1 MEMNCVSGPEISSV
15 WCFWMH
21 SAWWH
26 VQEEH
31 WTAHIY
37 CLLLPHI
44 SLWACLKIRHNL
56 WCIKKQG
63 MCSRVVH
70 CEIKAQQDI
79 DLKKSV
85 HAISKFIL
93 RCFFADCCRC
103 LIIIT
108 SCLEGRF
115 FSHFSFTLPTK
126 PFGRIDFNDFNNN
139 NNNNTD
145 TVVTT
150 TQRLSSYIF

>member
-1 MEMNCVSGPEISSV
+1 MKMNCVSGPEISFV

-56 WCIKKQG
+56 WCVKKEG
-63 MCSRVVH
+63 MCSRAVSIVKQKHSRLKIKTQLMLLVH
-70 CEIKAQQDI
+70 LWFKKELIFSWLWQMFDYQKNRVCSSAIESFQSNKINKMSNQP
-79 DLKKSV
+79 LKRI
-85 HAISKFIL
+85 H
-93 RCFFADCCRC
+93 
-103 LIIIT
+103 LIHPI
-108 SCLEGRF
+108 
-115 FSHFSFTLPTK
+115 
-126 PFGRIDFNDFNNN
+126 NNPN
-139 NNNNTD
+139 N
-145 TVVTT
+145 
-150 TQRLSSYIF
+150 